1 MRIVRGFCIREIL
14 DEVIAVPNGDAA
26 MRLSGIVSLS
36 PVARFLFE
44 QLQNEHTEQSLVSA
58 ITDEYEVDRETAE
71 ADVKEFLEYLRSF
84 NLLDE

>member
-1 MRIVRGFCIREIL
+1 MHIVRGFCIREIL

-26 MRLSGIVSLS
+26 QRLSGIVSLS

-44 QLQNEHTEQSLVSA
+44 ELENEHTEQTLVSA
-58 ITDEYEVDRETAE
+58 LMNEYEVDQSTAE
-71 ADVKEFLEYLRSF
+71 ADIREFLEYLRSF